1 MVTKNKYSKQKSSKQ
16 IMESMK
22 QIRLSLLLI
31 TARVT
36 FILFNREK
44 KGKKQ

>member
-1 MVTKNKYSKQKSSKQ
+1 MVTKNKYS
-16 IMESMK
+16 K

-31 TARVT
+31 TACVT

-44 KGKKQ
+44 KGKNNK